1 MEITGPWSCCFINGI
16 RNAGIM
22 GIIHL
27 DDRSELLS
35 VIVMNHFLQQL
46 FPACIQPDWLVL
58 PDLTGHTVLWELIVF
73 YMEQC
78 LFSML
83 ILIILLYIF
92 LSSRCLCLRKVSS
105 PTASLIN
112 NRKTQTLRVVFDILF
127 KNHNLSLSWWRRF
140 KGKFEEVIPK
150 TEGI

>member
-1 MEITGPWSCCFINGI
+1 
-16 RNAGIM
+16 M

-46 FPACIQPDWLVL
+46 FPACVQPDWLVL

-73 YMEQC
+73 YKEQC
-78 LFSML
+78 FLAFSML

-92 LSSRCLCLRKVSS
+92 FVLMMPLSS
-105 PTASLIN
+105 
-112 NRKTQTLRVVFDILF
+112 
-127 KNHNLSLSWWRRF
+127 
-140 KGKFEEVIPK
+140 KFQLPNSK
-150 TEGI
+150 SD